1 MKRTTKNLNETFEQA
16 MDEIRSERVD
26 QSVVESA
33 AERVWAKLSSENAT
47 TSAPAAHVDHIRSCG
62 DFRALIPD
70 FLSGSLSPARSLLFE
85 DHTHECIPCR
95 KALKE
100 ARYGVA
106 AKPWQP
112 AASRTSA
119 SRRTVV
125 RWAIAATIIIGIG
138 FVALTSYDRL
148 FRAADAFHMVVHAM
162 DGQAY
167 LVSDA
172 NTEALKVGEE
182 IKPGDKV
189 RTSKDAGAVLRLPDG
204 SLIEM
209 RERSEFSVTDGAQG
223 TTIHLDRGNII
234 VQAAKQQ
241 KSRHLYVQTDDCLVS
256 VIGTIFSVNNGTKGS
271 RVSVVEGEVH
281 VEHGGKQAVLNPGDQ
296 VATNASIENVP
307 VKDEIAWS
315 RNAERYKQ
323 MLAEV
328 AALRKEI
335 DDRVARPGVRYS
347 TRLLDM
353 TPDDTVFYVA
363 IPNLTEM
370 LAESNKIIEER
381 LNQNPELSQWW
392 DREQASSRGKQEW
405 DKVISKIGEFGAQ
418 LGDEIVVTAQLTKNG
433 NGEPDG
439 PLVLTTVKDPGAFR
453 SYVESQL
460 TTLSADSKKAPGVR
474 FVDDPINENGAAAV
488 DAKPDLFVWING
500 DVLAASPK
508 LEFLKRVAASA
519 KSANAGQ
526 YSDGS
531 FRARIADVYHE
542 GAGFIIAA
550 DLQSF
555 IAQTKGADAKTNSAL
570 DRLGITNLKYFI
582 AEMKEDQGKS
592 FNRAVLSFSDA
603 SHGMPSW
610 LAAPGPMG
618 ALEFISPDANVVA
631 AFVVKEP
638 TALVD
643 DLLSALNA
651 VDPKFSEH
659 LGEFQSE
666 TGLDIRKDFAA
677 PLGGEFAFAIDGPL
691 LPTPSWRMVF
701 EVYDPAHL
709 QQTFER
715 VVDKM
720 NELAAREGKKGFAW
734 ERSDSGGRTYYTLK
748 SVDFGL
754 EMNYTY
760 SNGYL
765 IAGPSR
771 ALIDR
776 AVKYHDSGYTLL
788 HSPRFVAALP
798 EDKQANF
805 SALIYQ
811 NLAPVLGGIA
821 KRVGGGVAENLPEE
835 QRKSFNSLIGG
846 PVLAYAYAQGDRI
859 SFALNGEE
867 GPIGLKPSSLIGM
880 PGSFGLR
887 NIIEHSVR

>member
-1 MKRTTKNLNETFEQA
+1 MKRSSKELNDILDRATA
-16 MDEIRSERVD
+16 GIRSERLD

-33 AERVWAKLSSENAT
+33 AERVRAKLSNERAT
-47 TSAPAAHVDHIRSCG
+47 ASAPAARVDHIRNCD
-62 DFRALIPD
+62 DFQRLIPEY
-70 FLSGSLSPARSLLFE
+70 LSGTLSPARSLLFE

-106 AKPWQP
+106 SKPWQP
-112 AASRTSA
+112 AASKSSA

-125 RWAIAATIIIGIG
+125 RWAIAATIIVGIG
-138 FVALTSYDRL
+138 VLSLTFYDR
-148 FRAADAFHMVVHAM
+148 FSRGADAFHMVVHAM

-167 LVSDA
+167 LVSDT

-182 IKPGDKV
+182 IKLGDKV
-189 RTSKDAGAVLRLPDG
+189 RTAKDAGAVVRLPDG

-209 RERSEFSVTDGAQG
+209 RERSEFSVSDGSQG

-241 KSRHLYVQTDDCLVS
+241 QSRHLYVQTDDCLVS
-256 VIGTIFSVNNGTKGS
+256 VIGTVFSVNNGTKGS
-271 RVSVVEGEVH
+271 RVSVVQGEVH
-281 VEHGGKQAVLNPGDQ
+281 VDHGGKQDVLKPGDQ
-296 VATNASIENVP
+296 VATSASIESVP

-315 RNAERYKQ
+315 RDADRYKKI
-323 MLAEV
+323 LAD
-328 AALRKEI
+328 ADALRQEI
-335 DDRVARPGVRYS
+335 DERAPRPGVRYS

-363 IPNLTEM
+363 IPNLSAT

-381 LNQNPELSQWW
+381 LAQNPELRQWW
-392 DREQASSRGKQEW
+392 DKEQASAHGNQEW
-405 DKVISKIGEFGAQ
+405 EKVISKIAEFGEQ
-418 LGDEIVVTAQLTKNG
+418 IGDEIVVTAQLAKTGK
-433 NGEPDG
+433 GEPDG
-439 PLVLTTVKDPGAFR
+439 PLVLTTVKDPAGFR
-453 SYVESQL
+453 SYVEGQL
-460 TTLSADSKKAPGVR
+460 STLSANSKKAPGVR
-474 FVDDPINENGAAAV
+474 FVDDPMVEVKATAASTA
-488 DAKPDLFVWING
+488 ADLFVWING

-508 LEFLKRVAASA
+508 LEFLQRIEASV
-519 KSANAGQ
+519 KTANAGQ
-526 YSDGS
+526 YVEGS
-531 FRARIADVYHE
+531 FRSRIADIYRE

-550 DLQSF
+550 DLQKF
-555 IAQTKGADAKTNSAL
+555 IAQSKGSDAKTNGAL

-592 FNRAVLSFSDA
+592 FNRAVLSFSDV
-603 SHGMPSW
+603 SHGIASW

-638 TALVD
+638 VALVD
-643 DLLSALNA
+643 DLMGTLNT
-651 VDPKFSEH
+651 VDPRFSEH
-659 LGEFQSE
+659 LNEFQSE
-666 TGLDIRKDFAA
+666 TGLDIRNDFAA
-677 PLGGEFAFAIDGPL
+677 PLGGEFAFAIDGPV
-691 LPTPSWRMVF
+691 LPTPSWKVVF

-715 VVDKM
+715 VVGKL
-720 NELAAREGKKGFAW
+720 NEMAARDGKKGFQWDRA
-734 ERSDSGGRTYYTLK
+734 DIGGRTYYTLK
-748 SVDFGL
+748 SLDLGL
-754 EMNYTY
+754 EVDYTY
-760 SNGYL
+760 ANGYL
-765 IAGPSR
+765 VAAPSR
-771 ALIDR
+771 ALVDR
-776 AVKYHDSGYTLL
+776 AVKYRESGYTLL
-788 HSPRFVAALP
+788 HSPRFVATLP

-821 KRVGGGVAENLPEE
+821 KRVGGVTENLPEG
-835 QRKSFNSLIGG
+835 QRESFKSLVGG
-846 PVLAYAYAQGDRI
+846 PVLAYAYAQGDHVT
-859 SFALNGEE
+859 FALNGEE
-867 GPIGLKPSSLIGM
+867 GPIGLKPSNLIGM

>member
-1 MKRTTKNLNETFEQA
+1 
-16 MDEIRSERVD
+16 
-26 QSVVESA
+26 VESA
-33 AERVWAKLSSENAT
+33 AERVRATLTSESAT
-47 TSAPAAHVDHIRSCG
+47 ASAPAAHVDHIRGCD
-62 DFRALIPD
+62 DFQTLISEY
-70 FLSGSLSPARSLLFE
+70 LNGTLSPARSLLFE

-95 KALKE
+95 RALKE

-106 AKPWQP
+106 AGPAIP
-112 AASRTSA
+112 AASKMSPATRKM
-119 SRRTVV
+119 V
-125 RWAIAATIIIGIG
+125 RWAIAATIIIGVGAVSLI
-138 FVALTSYDRL
+138 SYERF
-148 FRAADAFHMVVHAM
+148 FRAADAFRMVVHAM

-172 NTEALKVGEE
+172 NTETIKVGEE

-209 RERSEFSVTDGAQG
+209 RERSEFSVTDSAEG
-223 TTIHLDRGNII
+223 TRIHLERGNII
-234 VQAAKQQ
+234 VQAAKQR
-241 KSRHLYVQTDDCLVS
+241 SRHLYVQTDDCLVS
-256 VIGTIFSVNNGTKGS
+256 VVGTIFSVNNGTKGS

-281 VEHGGKQAVLNPGDQ
+281 VDHGGKQDVLHPGDQ
-296 VATNASIENVP
+296 VATNLSIESLP

-315 RNAERYKQ
+315 RDAARYQQ
-323 MLAEV
+323 MLAEA
-328 AALRKEI
+328 AALRKDVDE
-335 DDRVARPGVRYS
+335 RAPRPGVRYS

-363 IPNLTEM
+363 IPNLSET

-381 LNQNPELSQWW
+381 LGQNPELRQWW
-392 DREQASSRGKQEW
+392 DKEQASSRGNQEW
-405 DKVISKIGEFGAQ
+405 DKVISKISEFGAQ
-418 LGDEIVVTAQLTKNG
+418 IGDEIVVTAQLAKTG
-433 NGEPDG
+433 RGEPDG
-439 PLVLTTVKDPGAFR
+439 PLVLTTVKDPASFR
-453 SYVESQL
+453 SYVKGQL
-460 TTLSADSKKAPGVR
+460 AALTAGSKKGPGVR
-474 FVDDPINENGAAAV
+474 FVDDPMNVPSA
-488 DAKPDLFVWING
+488 DASDKSDLFVWIHG

-508 LEFLKRVAASA
+508 LEFLQRVETSMRAS
-519 KSANAGQ
+519 SAGTYAE
-526 YSDGS
+526 GS
-531 FRARIADVYHE
+531 FRSRIADVYHE

-550 DLQSF
+550 DLQRF
-555 IAQTKGADAKTNSAL
+555 IEQSKGDDSKTNSAL
-570 DRLGITNLKYFI
+570 DQLGITNLKYFI
-582 AEMKEDQGKS
+582 AEMKEDQGKA

-603 SHGMPSW
+603 SRGIASW

-618 ALEFISPDANVVA
+618 ALEFISPDATVVG

-638 TALVD
+638 AALVE
-643 DLLSALNA
+643 DLLNALST
-651 VDPKFSEH
+651 VQPKFREQ
-659 LGEFQSE
+659 LGEFESE

-677 PLGGEFAFAIDGPL
+677 PLGGEFAFAVDGPL
-691 LPTPSWRMVF
+691 LPTPSWKMVF

-720 NELAAREGKKGFAW
+720 NEFAAREGKKGFQWDRTEA
-734 ERSDSGGRTYYTLK
+734 GGRTYYSLK
-748 SVDFGL
+748 SLDFGL
-754 EMNYTY
+754 EVSYTY

-771 ALIDR
+771 ALVDR
-776 AVKYHDSGYTLL
+776 AVKYRDSGYTLS
-788 HSPRFVAALP
+788 HAPRFVAALP

-821 KRVGGGVAENLPEE
+821 RRVGGVAENLPEE
-835 QRKSFNSLIGG
+835 QRQNFKSLVGG
-846 PVLAYAYAQGDRI
+846 PVLAYAYAQGDHI
-859 SFALNGEE
+859 TFALNGEE

-887 NIIEHSVR
+887 NIIEHS